1 MTRILGFECPMCIVT
16 KDAGGA
22 TPSPRDALNG
32 VAFGLAMAVLP
43 HRMCDKHQSE
53 VWRLVEALRMSDPQ
67 GRGAGFR
74 AQLRV
79 IEGGKAP

>member
-1 MTRILGFECPMCIVT
+1 MKVLGFECPMCLVT
-16 KDAGGA
+16 KDAGHVP
-22 TPSPRDALNG
+22 PSPRDALNG
-32 VAFGLAMAVLP
+32 VAFGLAIAILP
-43 HRMCDKHQSE
+43 HKMCVPHQNE
-53 VWRLVEALRMSDPQ
+53 VWRLVEALRMSDPE